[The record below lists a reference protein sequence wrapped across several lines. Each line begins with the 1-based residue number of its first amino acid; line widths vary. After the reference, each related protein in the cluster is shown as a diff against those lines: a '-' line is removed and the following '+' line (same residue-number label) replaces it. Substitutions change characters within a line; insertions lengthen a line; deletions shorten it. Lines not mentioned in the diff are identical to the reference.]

1 MEFLHFMVPIAILL
15 VVIAIA
21 VFFWAVR
28 NGQFDDLERQ
38 GYNILLD
45 EDEEQPNKQRKRSQ
59 TGPKQ
64 ANDTEQRGQAEH
76 HTAASQSNSPKDKT

>member
-1 MEFLHFMVPIAILL
+1 MEILHVMVPVAILL
-15 VVIAIA
+15 VVGAIV

-45 EDEEQPNKQRKRSQ
+45 DK
-59 TGPKQ
+59 
-64 ANDTEQRGQAEH
+64 
-76 HTAASQSNSPKDKT
+76 KDKNTRKKKSEATSDKPTKSVGKDDS